1 MKRAA
6 ILLVLV
12 MCGTAHARISRQT
25 VNHAWQ
31 TLSRLEGLA
40 DIPLYFEADDDPNA
54 WVLWED
60 GGTFTVHV
68 TTGLMKVLMSEAE
81 IAGVLGHEI
90 GHVKLD
96 HYSNIIITDTART
109 IMGANLD
116 RTDILSRTVGEI
128 DADLREASFS
138 REQETDA
145 DNYGVALLK
154 RADYDTWGLY
164 NAMKRFDTSEHNGF
178 SSHPASRERLSNLAK
193 QAGSTAERR
202 TEDSPAR
209 STIDDIAD
217 AIMRQ

>member
-12 MCGTAHARISRQT
+12 LCGTAHAGITRQT

-31 TLSRLEGLA
+31 TLSRAEGLGN
-40 DIPLYFEADDDPNA
+40 IPLYFEADDDPNA
-54 WVLWED
+54 WVLWQD
-60 GGTFTVHV
+60 DGTFTVHV
-68 TTGLMKVLMSEAE
+68 TSGLMGVLMNEAE

-90 GHVKLD
+90 GHVKLN

-154 RADYDTWGLY
+154 RAGYDAWGLY

-178 SSHPASRERLSNLAK
+178 SSHPASRERLANLAR
-193 QAGSTAERR
+193 QAGESTA
-202 TEDSPAR
+202 R
-209 STIDDIAD
+209 SGTHSEVDDIAS
-217 AIMRQ
+217 AIMGR